1 MEQPMMLSATLTGL
15 SGTPAVTQARG
26 ARAADKSKKQSL
38 I

>member
-1 MEQPMMLSATLTGL
+1 MTHSAPLTGPY
-15 SGTPAVTQARG
+15 GTPAVTQARG